1 MLKRSQDAYGRL
13 IHDYYVKEGAGDTDE
28 IVERDDGWIAIS
40 GGPRDYFAPFARWP
54 KHHRLAMRWVRGRAL
69 DIGSGAGRV
78 SLHLQ
83 ARGHSVMAID
93 NSPLAI
99 ATVRL
104 RGVRD
109 ARILSITQVSPRLGQ
124 FDTVVMLGNNFG
136 LFGNPKRA
144 RWLLARFD
152 RMTSSSGRI
161 VAEVLDPYDTTR
173 PEHLRYHR
181 FNRARGRMAGQ
192 TRIRVR
198 YLDLATPWFD
208 YLFVS
213 RNELRKILR
222 GTRWRIESIID
233 STAPTYIAVLCKA
246 SA

>member
-13 IHDYYVKEGAGDTDE
+13 IYDYYRGEIDADE

-54 KHHRLAMRWVRGRAL
+54 KHHRQAMGWVRGRVV
-69 DIGSGAGRV
+69 DIGGGAGRV

-83 ARGHSVMAID
+83 KRGHQVLVID

-99 ATVRL
+99 RTMRL
-104 RGVRD
+104 RGVRR
-109 ARILSITQVSPRLGQ
+109 AKLVPITQLSQRLGQ

-136 LFGNPKRA
+136 LFGNAQRAKR
-144 RWLLARFD
+144 LLARFA
-152 RMTSSSGRI
+152 RMTSNSARI
-161 VAEVLDPYDTTR
+161 VAEVLDPYDTKR

-181 FNRARGRMAGQ
+181 LNRARGRMAGQ

-213 RNELRKILR
+213 RRELRQILR
-222 GTRWRIESIID
+222 GTQWRLEATID
-233 STAPTYIAVLCKA
+233 SSPTYIAVLTKA
-246 SA
+246 RT